1 MGSKNN
7 GIRRRTP
14 GSFSGQPVENMY
26 DSQQG
31 QGSIRAQQVAAMP
44 TMQAPVSQID
54 PQPYSEPAAQP
65 LLNGAPLTAEPMAQ
79 APSAYDTLRQ
89 TYMERPAAPTA
100 YDTARQALVNRQNP
114 LGGNTAYDQL
124 RKLYM
129 TRGY

>member
-1 MGSKNN
+1 MGSRNN

-54 PQPYSEPAAQP
+54 PQPYSEPAAP
-65 LLNGAPLTAEPMAQ
+65 AMGYDATAQLQ
-79 APSAYDTLRQ
+79 APSAYDSLRQ

-100 YDTARQALVNRQNP
+100 YDTARQALVNRQSL